1 MLDAIATPF
10 GWLMMWLYELTDN
23 FGWAIILFALAV
35 ALVLLPFMAKSK
47 KSMMRMSRLQP
58 RMMELQ
64 KKHEGNPQKLN
75 AEMAKLYLEEK
86 CNPMGGCLWSLLPF
100 PILIALYRAVVKP
113 ITIMMGVADEL
124 LLPGGAIYEK
134 LAELGYQL
142 TNYTTSNNSFYEQI
156 YQSKFIT
163 EHFDQFAGISD
174 KLIPMDYSFL
184 GLDLSATP
192 NWRFWDFDFS
202 NGTWVVIGLFL
213 LPIIST
219 AMSYFS
225 MYISR
230 KINPTMGTGAQAQA
244 QESSTKTMMY
254 MMPLMSLWIGFIM
267 PAALCVYW
275 IMNSLTGIV
284 RDTALTAVYKKQM
297 EKEDAER
304 LERDREREEEL
315 ERKRQETERLRAMNA
330 TNVNRNTSK
339 KKQQAQAKQSDTER
353 KAAAERAERA
363 ARRERLGVKEEEK
376 PASQVGNRRYARG
389 RAYVEDRYT
398 NPEGAE
404 EATAAAAE
412 ESEFGESIDP
422 DEPETVESAAAVDE
436 AAAETAAE
444 GGELPEDKED
454 KQE

>member
-75 AEMAKLYLEEK
+75 AEMAKLYREEK

-330 TNVNRNTSK
+330 PNVNRNTSK

-404 EATAAAAE
+404 EATAAAAA

>member
-75 AEMAKLYLEEK
+75 AEMAKLYREEK

-124 LLPGGAIYEK
+124 LLPGGAIYQK

-404 EATAAAAE
+404 EATAAAAA

>member
-75 AEMAKLYLEEK
+75 AEMAKLYREEK

-275 IMNSLTGIV
+275 IMNSLTGII

-404 EATAAAAE
+404 EATAAAAA